1 MEGEATG
8 DMEQKIGS
16 NLSDF
21 QAQDAT
27 VLVVDD
33 SILSAQLV
41 QTHLER
47 KGYGVMLAHS
57 GADALDAVKVR
68 VPDLVILDVMMPGLD
83 GFEVCERLKADSKTR
98 FIPIVL
104 LTALNQPRDRI
115 RGIEAGADDF
125 LSKPFNREELLARV
139 RSLLRLKFARDALQ
153 IERNHLSLLYSIS
166 QEINRQ
172 LALCSTLCKKTNTV
186 EHWYGL
192 CKRWVG

>member
-153 IERNHLSLLYSIS
+153 IERNHLALLYSIS

-172 LALCSTLCKKTNTV
+172 LALDEVLNKIVTARAR
-186 EHWYGL
+186 H
-192 CKRWVG
+192 